1 VCGIFGYTGDGANP
15 ESLIEGIKRLEY
27 RGYDSWGVCVARDGR
42 LALIRRVGRIGSVD
56 AAGLGL
62 DRDGPCMSG
71 IAHTRWATHG
81 APTEVNAHPHI
92 DCAGKIA
99 VIHNGIIE
107 NHAAL
112 RASLQA
118 QGHVFTSETD
128 TEVVPHL
135 IEEFLKSE
143 ASFSTAF
150 LGAMKLLVGAY
161 GIAASYAGEPGTIFV
176 ARHGSPIVVGLGK
189 NKTLVASDPAPL
201 VAHTREVIYLDDGEI
216 ALLHGDGF
224 ETKTLEGTPVSK
236 AVQQIAFSLPDIERG
251 GFPHFMLK
259 EISEQPES
267 IRNAFRGRVVR
278 AEGTA
283 KLGGVDESLL
293 RRLKRCH
300 IIACGTSWHAGLIGK
315 YLLESLARI
324 PTQVSFGSEFRYA
337 NPVLEPDTLVIAI
350 SQSGETVDTLAG
362 VREAKLIGAET
373 MGICNVVGSTIAREC
388 GKGIYIHA
396 GPEIGVASTKV
407 FTSQLVVL
415 SLLAMHLG
423 RMRGL
428 SLRAGL
434 LFLDA
439 LEKLPDQAK
448 ELIGQKD
455 RIKAMA
461 ARYSKSEDFLYI
473 GRFYEYP
480 TALEGALKL
489 KEISYIHAEG
499 VQAGEMKHGPIALIE
514 PSIPTVVLAAQSEIR
529 DKMLGNIHEVRA
541 RAGRTIIVA
550 REGDE
555 EVASLADDVI
565 FIPATLDPL
574 VPILAVI
581 PLQLFAYFM
590 AVARGCDVDKP
601 RNLAKS
607 VTVE

>member
-1 VCGIFGYTGDGANP
+1 
-15 ESLIEGIKRLEY
+15 
-27 RGYDSWGVCVARDGR
+27 
-42 LALIRRVGRIGSVD
+42 
-56 AAGLGL
+56 
-62 DRDGPCMSG
+62 
-71 IAHTRWATHG
+71 
-81 APTEVNAHPHI
+81 
-92 DCAGKIA
+92 

-201 VAHTREVIYLDDGEI
+201 VVHTREVIYLDDGEI

-267 IRNAFRGRVVR
+267 IHNAFRGRVVR

-415 SLLAMHLG
+415 SLLAVHLG

-461 ARYSKSEDFLYI
+461 VRYSKSEDFLYI

-499 VQAGEMKHGPIALIE
+499 VQAGEIKHGPIALIE
-514 PSIPTVVLAAQSEIR
+514 PSVPTVVLAAQSEIR

-541 RAGRTIIVA
+541 RAGRIIIVA
-550 REGDE
+550 REGDD
-555 EVASLADDVI
+555 EVASIADDVI
-565 FIPATLDPL
+565 FIPGTLDPL